1 MEPAVR
7 QPKLLDRVR
16 SAIRTRHYSRR
27 TEDAYA
33 HWIRA
38 YIVFHGK
45 RHPESLGAGEVSA
58 FVSWLAEARRV
69 SASTQNQALSAVL
82 FLYRH
87 VLGIE
92 LHGLPQIV
100 RARTPERLPV
110 VLSREEVMRLL
121 GQLSGTMHLVV
132 TLLYGAGLRLEECL
146 ELRIKDIDFERQ
158 QVIVRSGKGQKDR
171 VTVLPAAATAALR
184 VHLDGV
190 RRVHEGDLAKGLGR
204 VVLPFAVAR
213 KSPSAT
219 TDWRWQFVSRR
230 RGSAA
235 IGVSVRRRGIACT
248 SRRCRRLW
256 PMRHGRRGSS
266 NASGRTRCG
275 TASRLTSW
283 RPATTFALCRSS
295 WAIETFGRR

>member
-7 QPKLLDRVR
+7 PPKLLERVR
-16 SAIRTRHYSRR
+16 TAIRTRHYSRR
-27 TEDAYA
+27 TEDAYT

-38 YIVFHGK
+38 YIVFHGR
-45 RHPESLGAGEVSA
+45 RHPESLGAAEVLA
-58 FVSWLAEARRV
+58 FVSWLAETRRV

-158 QVIVRSGKGQKDR
+158 QIIVRRRKGQKDR

-184 VHLDGV
+184 VHLEGV
-190 RRVHEGDLAKGLGR
+190 RRMHEGDVAKGLGR
-204 VVLPFAVAR
+204 VVLPFAMAR
-213 KSPSAT
+213 KS
-219 TDWRWQFVSRR
+219 RISR
-230 RGSAA
+230 
-235 IGVSVRRRGIACT
+235 
-248 SRRCRRLW
+248 
-256 PMRHGRRGSS
+256 
-266 NASGRTRCG
+266 
-275 TASRLTSW
+275 
-283 RPATTFALCRSS
+283 
-295 WAIETFGRR
+295 